1 MGKFILNMLLTV
13 LLLMSSLA
21 QAEGKDSPLLPTSE
35 YGNPSNT
42 ISIKKDIHMSN
53 HQPHVANQIRQ
64 NMQDHHMAAMRALRK
79 RASLNQKQV
88 RLN

>member
-1 MGKFILNMLLTV
+1 MGKFIPNMLLTI
-13 LLLMSSLA
+13 LLFVSPLA
-21 QAEGKDSPLLPTSE
+21 QAENKDSPLPPTSKH
-35 YGNPSNT
+35 GKPSNT
-42 ISIKKDIHMSN
+42 ITIKKSIHMSN
-53 HQPHVANQIRQ
+53 HQPHVADHIRR